1 MSRDKILDV
10 INAINTLETK
20 MSVLSGANE
29 LHMAQLD
36 SMRKYMYTKIDQEK
50 IEMLDYVES
59 DKLGNAQRLYK
70 IINTVSHGRKVVN
83 VVNAKQGAK
92 GVEFVLEVLPHQ
104 GEVNEEYLL
113 MTMPNELSR
122 MSELEY
128 YLEYLSYYTAVLL
141 NGDIFK
147 GKQWR
152 ERQKEA
158 QQWEEYYDEE
168 YGEE

>member
-10 INAINTLETK
+10 INAINTLEHK

-36 SMRKYMYTKIDQEK
+36 SMGTYMLTMLDQQE
-50 IEMLDYVES
+50 IEMLDYVEG
-59 DKLGNAQRLYK
+59 DKLGNAQRLYR
-70 IINTVSHGRKVVN
+70 IIDTVSHGRKVVN

-92 GVEFVLEVLPHQ
+92 GVEFVLEVLPYQ

-128 YLEYLSYYTAVLL
+128 YLEYLSDYTAVLL
-141 NGDIFK
+141 NGDVFK
-147 GKQWR
+147 GKQW
-152 ERQKEA
+152 K
-158 QQWEEYYDEE
+158 EEYVEE
-168 YGEE
+168 

>member
-10 INAINTLETK
+10 INAINTLESK
-20 MSVLSGANE
+20 MNVLSGANE

-36 SMRKYMYTKIDQEK
+36 SIRTYMYTKLNQQE
-50 IEMLDYVES
+50 IEPLDYVEG
-59 DKLGNAQRLYK
+59 DKLGNAQRLYR
-70 IINTVSHGRKVVN
+70 IIGTVAHGRKAIH
-83 VVNAKQGAK
+83 AKQGAK

-128 YLEYLSYYTAVLL
+128 YLEYLSNYTSVLL
-141 NGDIFK
+141 NGDVFK

-158 QQWEEYYDEE
+158 RQWEIDYDEE
-168 YGEE
+168 YWEE